1 MKMTSSAASLF
12 DTHAHLDDGRFS
24 DDVDAVLHR
33 ARKAGVERILTV
45 ASRGSVEGLRAP
57 VELARTS
64 EMVWAAVGV
73 HPHEASSVTPELL
86 EEASRLAASE
96 PRVVAIGEIGLD
108 YHYDFSPREIQRA
121 RFEDLLRLSR
131 ELDLPVVV
139 HIREAHED
147 GLRIL
152 RKASGGRRWRGV
164 IHCFSG
170 DEDEAREYLELGFHI
185 SFTGV
190 LTFKKAESA
199 RRVAR
204 SVARDRTMIE
214 TDAPYLAPVPH
225 RGKRCEPAHVR
236 QTAEKLAEIWGADLA
251 EVAMQTT
258 RNALDLFGIPA

>member
-1 MKMTSSAASLF
+1 
-12 DTHAHLDDGRFS
+12 
-24 DDVDAVLHR
+24 
-33 ARKAGVERILTV
+33 
-45 ASRGSVEGLRAP
+45 
-57 VELARTS
+57 
-64 EMVWAAVGV
+64 
-73 HPHEASSVTPELL
+73 
-86 EEASRLAASE
+86 
-96 PRVVAIGEIGLD
+96 
-108 YHYDFSPREIQRA
+108 
-121 RFEDLLRLSR
+121 
-131 ELDLPVVV
+131 
-139 HIREAHED
+139 
-147 GLRIL
+147 
-152 RKASGGRRWRGV
+152 V